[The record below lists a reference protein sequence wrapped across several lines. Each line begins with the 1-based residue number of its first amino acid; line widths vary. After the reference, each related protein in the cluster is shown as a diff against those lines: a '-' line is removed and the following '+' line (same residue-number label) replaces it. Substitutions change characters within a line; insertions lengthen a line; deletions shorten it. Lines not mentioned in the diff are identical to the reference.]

1 MLNVSIYVLRSYLFV
16 LFFSPWILTMTVEPT
31 FNVTINNSDQSV
43 IKRTFVAQDSSRLY
57 GVVRRFG

>member
-1 MLNVSIYVLRSYLFV
+1 
-16 LFFSPWILTMTVEPT
+16 MTIEPT

-43 IKRTFVAQDSSRLY
+43 IKITFVAQDSSRLY